1 MQSHTFVL
9 EHEDRFYESRVSFYP
24 GINGLDLTM
33 GDQNYQPHD
42 LVEAVGR
49 PISDSEARAC
59 FNCHATEAVAG
70 DRIQFD
76 TLIPGIQCE
85 HCHVSASLHEQAIS
99 HGKTDSMPKK
109 LGRMEAEDVSTFCG
123 QCHRSFADVV
133 RSRLFGQINVR
144 FQPYRLEKSKG
155 FDGSDGRFICI
166 GCHDPH
172 REVVRGTKS
181 YDQNCLGCHGTQAK
195 AASVVK
201 SCPVAK
207 SDCTS
212 CHMPKTELPGSHH
225 MFTDHF
231 IRWCGRMNR
240 TPLSPS

>member
-1 MQSHTFVL
+1 M
-9 EHEDRFYESRVSFYP
+9 
-24 GINGLDLTM
+24 
-33 GDQNYQPHD
+33 
-42 LVEAVGR
+42 R
-49 PISDSEARAC
+49 PRLWPAIGSNSIRLFPASSASIAMCRRAC
-59 FNCHATEAVAG
+59 TSRRSRTAR
-70 DRIQFD
+70 RI
-76 TLIPGIQCE
+76 P
-85 HCHVSASLHEQAIS
+85 
-99 HGKTDSMPKK
+99 
-109 LGRMEAEDVSTFCG
+109 G

-231 IRWCGRMNR
+231 IRVVRANESYPIE
-240 TPLSPS
+240 PLVRQSPLTYVRGSVRS